1 MKTLEALDI
10 YIKKFLEDFGT
21 IISGQEDDAIFDL
34 MCDDHKILVYDDVE
48 YWIKPDNS
56 MFEPEDELI
65 YDVLFEINNINLP

>member
-21 IISGQEDDAIFDL
+21 IISGQEDPAICDL
-34 MCDDHKILVYDDVE
+34 MCDDHKILVYNDVE
-48 YWIKPDNS
+48 YWIKSDNS
-56 MFEPEDELI
+56 MFEPEDALI